1 MNPEGGVPL
10 KNLAREALRIG
21 VLFVLLGSF
30 AVAPSRAF
38 AQAEDED
45 EIKTTKPR
53 KFIYLTLG
61 VESDEKLPTMP
72 NSISFKGSFRRI
84 VTASYSKELNMVRF
98 VPKGE
103 GEATFTIHDTSGKM
117 IADYRVVV
125 QKSKLDAVLKQM
137 QSLLSDIEGISL
149 KVINNKVVVDG
160 QILLPNDMSRI
171 HAVVS
176 QFGEQASTLVSL
188 SPLAQKKIAEFIA
201 RSIGNPEVEVRAV
214 NNKIILEGWVDTEDE
229 KQRAEVIAKLHVPPM
244 LVDKAVAEGVLRPLK
259 PANDGVVNLL
269 KVKLGA
275 APPPPKIIQI
285 VTHYVE
291 LQKDYSKS
299 FRFQFMPNLQD
310 NSALTISTGDS
321 PAGNSTNFTAIIDSL
336 LPKLNWS
343 KQHGHARILESS
355 TLIVQEGKKGVL
367 NSVQEVPY
375 TTQGG
380 TQGNVATTAFKEV
393 GLATAI
399 TPVVLEG
406 RSDSINLT
414 LEFQISAIIGI
425 TPSGPT
431 TSKNTMNTEI
441 VVRSGQSAAIGG
453 LITNRSNTGYN
464 KLDKSAP
471 ANPLISL
478 FASKQFEKGQSQFVV
493 FVTPII
499 KSSASAGS
507 ERIKKKFKLRD

>member
-1 MNPEGGVPL
+1 MRLNLSFCRPQFLLIGLSLFLSLMVGPL
-10 KNLAREALRIG
+10 A
-21 VLFVLLGSF
+21 S
-30 AVAPSRAF
+30 
-38 AQAEDED
+38 AQEEEEELKAN
-45 EIKTTKPR
+45 KPR
-53 KFIYLTLG
+53 KFVYLTLG
-61 VESDEKLPTMP
+61 IESDEKLAPMP
-72 NSISFKGSFRRI
+72 QVISFKGSFRRI
-84 VTASYSKELNMVRF
+84 VQASYSKEMNTIRF
-98 VPKGE
+98 IPKGE
-103 GEATFTIHDTSGKM
+103 GEATFTIHDNSGKM
-117 IADYRVVV
+117 IADYRIVV

-137 QSLLSDIEGISL
+137 QSLLADIEGIQL

-176 QFGEQASTLVSL
+176 QFGEQAASLVSL
-188 SPLAQKKIAEFIA
+188 SPLAQKKIAEFIS

-229 KQRAEVIAKLHVPPM
+229 KNRAEVIAKLHVPPL
-244 LVDKAVAEGVLRPLK
+244 LVDKAVAEGVLKPLK

-269 KVKLGA
+269 KVKMGA

-285 VTHYVE
+285 VMHYVE
-291 LQKDYSKS
+291 LQKDYSRS
-299 FRFQFMPNLQD
+299 FRFQFLPNLKD
-310 NSALTISTGDS
+310 DSRLVINAGDGADPSANG
-321 PAGNSTNFTAIIDSL
+321 TNFTAIIDSL

-343 KQHGHARILESS
+343 KQHGHARILEST

-375 TTQGG
+375 TTIANASGG
-380 TQGNVATTAFKEV
+380 GVPTTAFKEV
-393 GLATAI
+393 GIATSI

-406 RSDSINLT
+406 RSDSINMT
-414 LEFQISAIIGI
+414 IEFQISAIIGL
-425 TPSGPT
+425 TEAGPT
-431 TSKNTMNTEI
+431 TSKNLMNTEI

-453 LITNRSNTGYN
+453 LITNRSSTGYN
-464 KLDKSAP
+464 KLPKSAGD
-471 ANPLISL
+471 NPIVSL
-478 FASKQFEKGQSQFVV
+478 YASRQFQKDQSQFVV

>member
-1 MNPEGGVPL
+1 M
-10 KNLAREALRIG
+10 KNLFRQALRFG

-30 AVAPSRAF
+30 AVVPSRAF

-72 NSISFKGSFRRI
+72 SGISFKGSFRRI

-103 GEATFTIHDTSGKM
+103 GESTFTIHDTSGKM

-125 QKSKLDAVLKQM
+125 QRSKLDAVLKQM
-137 QSLLSDIEGISL
+137 QSLLADIEGISL
-149 KVINNKVVVDG
+149 KIINNKVVVDG

-176 QFGEQASTLVSL
+176 QFGEQASVLVSL

-310 NSALTISTGDS
+310 NSALTISTGDGANGS
-321 PAGNSTNFTAIIDSL
+321 STNFTAIIDSL

-355 TLIVQEGKKGVL
+355 TIIVQEGKKGVL
-367 NSVQEVPY
+367 NAEQEIPY
-375 TTQGG
+375 VTQGG
-380 TQGNVATTAFKEV
+380 QQGNVATTAFKAV
-393 GLATAI
+393 GLSTAI

-431 TSKNTMNTEI
+431 TSKNTMNTE
-441 VVRSGQSAAIGG
+441 VTVRSGQSAAIGG